1 VRKLLVLVV
10 VLLAIAGS
18 AAASSWAVLPAS
30 PPPCGLPNVQPMW
43 IDYADGQV
51 PFWQQIFAHP
61 GIVAAA
67 SKLIV
72 PPQLRAAGAQTVYF
86 DLDLNNRVG
95 TPSAPANP
103 ALMVSRADSFYNAA
117 VASTGCA
124 TPFIAENELSG
135 AQTPTPWT
143 PTITQYRSNISA
155 FLGELA
161 AKGARPFLLLSQAP
175 YTQGDAG
182 LWFQQIAQVADL
194 VPEVYFS
201 GKAISALTPTA
212 AAKKLRA
219 TMRTRVEQLASINIP
234 SQRIGMMLTFSST
247 PGAGGR
253 EGLQPL
259 SAWLNVVQEE
269 VAAAKDVSSEL
280 KLATIWSW
288 GWATFNAAGA
298 DPDKATVACVYLWA
312 RDPTLCDAPSL
323 AGANLTTAPVASAA
337 PGKGQL
343 CVLGT
348 TPISAND
355 VTELTAVTGDRDV
368 AFSAAFQRLML
379 VKAAPLAN
387 GAVAAAESEIINDR
401 FAGDRASYVAA
412 LKADHATMNIGRDV
426 LGDQLRQ
433 QAVEA
438 TLRTAAPT
446 AAQVASFY
454 SSYAGQP
461 ARTVK
466 AAKSLSWLGS
476 SSGVALQVN
485 APANLFTLPTGGSA
499 TVDGVAVTAV
509 GPTISLAA
517 IPLVTAQNS
526 IRAALTELARGVA
539 FDSWLVKGEA
549 AAAGNLSCS
558 HDKLPDAAPVDLTD
572 YLPFLSLG

>member
-1 VRKLLVLVV
+1 
-10 VLLAIAGS
+10 
-18 AAASSWAVLPAS
+18 
-30 PPPCGLPNVQPMW
+30 MW

-67 SKLIV
+67 SKLVV

-95 TPSAPANP
+95 TPSAPADP
-103 ALMVSRADSFYNAA
+103 SLMISRADSFYNAA
-117 VASTGCA
+117 VASTGCS

-143 PTITQYRSNISA
+143 PTITQYRTNISA

-201 GKAISALTPTA
+201 GKAIAALSPAA

-219 TMRTRVEQLASINIP
+219 TMRTRVEQLASIRIP

-247 PGAGGR
+247 PGSGGR

-259 SAWLNVVQEE
+259 SSWLNVVQEE
-269 VAAAKDVSSEL
+269 VAAAKDVSAEL

-298 DPDKATVACVYLWA
+298 DPDKVTVACVYLWA
-312 RDPTLCDAPSL
+312 RDPSLCDAPSM
-323 AGANLTTAPVASAA
+323 AGANLVAPAATSTTPT
-337 PGKGQL
+337 KGQL

-379 VKAAPLAN
+379 VKSAPLAN
-387 GAVAAAESEIINDR
+387 GAVAAAEREIINDR
-401 FAGDRASYVAA
+401 FAGDRTAYVAA
-412 LKADHATMNIGRDV
+412 LKAAHATVNIGRDV
-426 LGDQLRQ
+426 IGDQLRQ
-433 QAVEA
+433 EEVEA
-438 TLRTAAPT
+438 KLRTAQPT
-446 AAQVASFY
+446 AAQIASFY
-454 SSYAGQP
+454 ASYGGEP

-466 AAKSLSWLGS
+466 AAKTLPWLGS
-476 SSGVALQVN
+476 ASGVALEVN
-485 APANLFTLPTGGSA
+485 APANLFTLPTGGAA
-499 TVDGVAVTAV
+499 TVDGVSVTAV

-517 IPLVTAQNS
+517 IPLVTAQSS
-526 IRAALTELARGVA
+526 IRTALTALARGVA

-549 AAAGNLSCS
+549 AAESNLSCS